1 MQKILFLYNPH
12 AGKGKIK
19 EVLSDIIEVFVNAD
33 YEITIHSTKGRGDAK
48 EIAKE
53 RGEAYDIVVACG
65 GDGTLNE
72 VVNGVMTLDKKPNV
86 GFIPAG
92 TTNDFAMNLKIPK
105 TQPDAARAITI
116 GKPYAYDIG
125 SFNGQY
131 FNYVASF
138 GLFAAVSYSTS
149 QTLKNMLGRI
159 AYLIEGAKSLTYI
172 NSYKLKLTC
181 GEHEIDDEFI
191 FGAISNANSIGGF
204 RNVTGKNVTLDDG
217 LFEVVLVTKPKTI
230 FEFRNIINAF
240 LTMDFNNC
248 SNIFKFKA
256 NEITIHS
263 EKIIDWTLDGEF
275 GGSLK
280 QVEIINHP
288 HAINFLVDADI
299 IIEMKS
305 EKEQINSD
313 KNNDE
318 MVLTSIDEKK
328 FNEMMKNYF
337 LIDGDD
343 DNANDDK
350 MAVEE
355 DDGPDL

>member
-19 EVLSDIIEVFVNAD
+19 EALSDIVEVFVNAD
-33 YEITIHSTKGRGDAK
+33 YEITIHSTKGRGDARDT
-48 EIAKE
+48 ARE
-53 RGEAYDIVVACG
+53 RGEAYDVVVACG

-72 VVNGVMTLDKKPNV
+72 VVNGVMGLEKKPNI

-105 TQPDAARAITI
+105 DQPGAAKAITI

-149 QTLKNMLGRI
+149 QTLKNVLGRL
-159 AYLIEGAKSLTYI
+159 AYLVEGAKSLTYT

-181 GEHEIDDEFI
+181 GEHEIEDEFI
-191 FGAISNANSIGGF
+191 FGSISNANSIGGF
-204 RNVTGKNVTLDDG
+204 KNVTGKNVTLDDG
-217 LFEVVLVTKPKTI
+217 LFEVLLVTKPQTV
-230 FEFRNIINAF
+230 FEFKDIINAF
-240 LTMDFNNC
+240 LTMNFNEC

-263 EKIIDWTLDGEF
+263 EKIIDWTLDGEY

-299 IIEMKS
+299 ITEMKN
-305 EKEQINSD
+305 EKEQIV
-313 KNNDE
+313 DE
-318 MVLTSIDEKK
+318 KYNEEVLTSIDEDK

-337 LIDGDD
+337 LLVKD
-343 DNANDDK
+343 
-350 MAVEE
+350 E
-355 DDGPDL
+355 DDANKDKTIEEEIETTDL

>member
-12 AGKGKIK
+12 AGKGKVR

-33 YEITIHSTKGRGDAK
+33 YEITIHSTKGRGDARDT
-48 EIAKE
+48 ARD
-53 RGEAYDIVVACG
+53 RGESYDIIVACG

-72 VVNGVMTLDKKPNV
+72 VVNGVMNLDKKPNI

-92 TTNDFAMNLKIPK
+92 TTNDFAMNFKIPK
-105 TQPDAARAITI
+105 TQPAAAKAITI

-138 GLFAAVSYSTS
+138 GVFTAVSYSTS
-149 QTLKNMLGRI
+149 QALKNLLGRI

-172 NSYKLKLTC
+172 NSYQLKLTC
-181 GEHEIDDEFI
+181 GEHEIEDEFI

-204 RNVTGKNVTLDDG
+204 KNVAGKNVTLDDG
-217 LFEVVLVTKPKTI
+217 LFEVLLVTKPKTI
-230 FEFRNIINAF
+230 FEFRNIVNAL
-240 LTMDFNNC
+240 LTMDYNNC
-248 SNIFKFKA
+248 DNIFKFKA

-263 EKIIDWTLDGEF
+263 EKIIDWTIDGEY

-280 QVEIINHP
+280 QVDIVNHP

-299 IIEMKS
+299 ITEMKN
-305 EKEQINSD
+305 EKEHII
-313 KNNDE
+313 DE
-318 MVLTSIDEKK
+318 RYNEEVLTSMEENK
-328 FNEMMKNYF
+328 FYEMMKNYF
-337 LIDGDD
+337 LLEKDD
-343 DNANDDK
+343 DDANEDK
-350 MAVEE
+350 TAVEE
-355 DDGPDL
+355 TVTPDL

>member
-33 YEITIHSTKGRGDAK
+33 YEITIHSTKGRGDARD
-48 EIAKE
+48 IARE
-53 RGEAYDIVVACG
+53 RGESYDIIVACG

-72 VVNGVMTLDKKPNV
+72 VVNGVMQLDKKPNI

-105 TQPDAARAITI
+105 TQPDAAKTITI

-138 GLFAAVSYSTS
+138 GVFTAVSYSTS
-149 QTLKNMLGRI
+149 QTLKNLLGRI

-181 GEHEIDDEFI
+181 GEHEIEDEFI
-191 FGAISNANSIGGF
+191 FGSISNANSIGGF
-204 RNVTGKNVTLDDG
+204 KNVAGKNVTLDDG
-217 LFEVVLVTKPKTI
+217 LFEVILVTKPKTI
-230 FEFRNIINAF
+230 FEFRNIINAL
-240 LTMDFNNC
+240 LTMDFSNC
-248 SNIFKFKA
+248 DNIFKFKA
-256 NEITIHS
+256 NEIVIHS
-263 EKIIDWTLDGEF
+263 EKIIDWTLDGEY

-299 IIEMKS
+299 ITEMKN
-305 EKEQINSD
+305 EKEQVI
-313 KNNDE
+313 DE
-318 MVLTSIDEKK
+318 RYNEEVLTSIDESK
-328 FNEMMKNYF
+328 FYEMMKNYF
-337 LIDGDD
+337 LLDKDEDD
-343 DNANDDK
+343 ANEDK
-350 MAVEE
+350 TAVEE
-355 DDGPDL
+355 EETPDL